1 MIKLID
7 ILSEIKVNQ
16 PINIKFIE
24 ESPRRGSVIL
34 GKIKMEYS
42 YITGNEGI
50 VGVEILCGYNDN
62 ILEKYADFSY
72 EDHEEEDYYPVDESK
87 EACIKILPYF
97 SLYEPKIVEDGYG
110 VSNIELKY
118 NDILKRNIIS
128 DIPKY
133 LGKGVFEWK
142 GKRIRYERKP
152 ELDDPGYRKAY
163 EVYNHDTN
171 KLIDTVFTPN
181 GDMEN
186 FMKFLE
192 SCGTADSQPFYVAN
206 IINKLNSVN

>member
-1 MIKLID
+1 VIKLID

-24 ESPRRGSVIL
+24 ESPRRGIVIL

-87 EACIKILPYF
+87 EACIKILPLLF
-97 SLYEPKIVEDGYG
+97 S
-110 VSNIELKY
+110 IEF
-118 NDILKRNIIS
+118 S
-128 DIPKY
+128 
-133 LGKGVFEWK
+133 E
-142 GKRIRYERKP
+142 
-152 ELDDPGYRKAY
+152 
-163 EVYNHDTN
+163 
-171 KLIDTVFTPN
+171 TPIFN
-181 GDMEN
+181 AAFFGSI
-186 FMKFLE
+186 FF
-192 SCGTADSQPFYVAN
+192 V
-206 IINKLNSVN
+206 